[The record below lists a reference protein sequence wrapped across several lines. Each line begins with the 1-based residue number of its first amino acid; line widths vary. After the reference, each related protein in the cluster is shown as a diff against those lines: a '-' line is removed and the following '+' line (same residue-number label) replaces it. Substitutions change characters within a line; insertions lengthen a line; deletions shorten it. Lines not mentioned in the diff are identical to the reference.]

1 MTVLDYYG
9 CCFVLCGVI
18 LSSEPFPSSIIWA
31 LGCCLVGTPACA
43 AWAVFRMVTAEPHP
57 LLKRTGLELYSTVNA
72 GGRMQRDSV
81 FKSVSWPLSLGC
93 PTLAIPKPA
102 LR

>member
-1 MTVLDYYG
+1 MRRDTLIRALPLEHHLG
-9 CCFVLCGVI
+9 AGLLPGRHACLRGV
-18 LSSEPFPSSIIWA
+18 
-31 LGCCLVGTPACA
+31 G
-43 AWAVFRMVTAEPHP
+43 VFRMVTAEPHP
-57 LLKRTGLELYSTVNA
+57 LLKRTGLELYSTVDA

-81 FKSVSWPLSLGC
+81 FKSVSWTLSLGC